1 MLRFNC
7 AEKKRF
13 FFFFLNKDMFSFPEK
28 WTSKFSL
35 YSMRQM
41 FVPFLTLWVI
51 ILNILAV

>member
-1 MLRFNC
+1 MH
-7 AEKKRF
+7 KKSF
-13 FFFFLNKDMFSFPEK
+13 FFYKDMFGFPEK
-28 WTSKFSL
+28 WSSKFNV